1 MFLLSFIHHHAL
13 YLVGFNM
20 VWVCMKSRHLFEF
33 NSLRYFRV
41 EIITKNYFFKWRGA
55 RYAVFLFNRCDPCI
69 ACDVTFCAERGQMYN
84 LTLLYA
90 SYLKTAPNT
99 CS

>member
-1 MFLLSFIHHHAL
+1 MFLLSFIHYHAL

-55 RYAVFLFNRCDPCI
+55 RYAVFFSIDATLASPVMSLFVLKEDRC
-69 ACDVTFCAERGQMYN
+69 T
-84 LTLLYA
+84 T
-90 SYLKTAPNT
+90 
-99 CS
+99 